1 MFQLRFART
10 AALAGLL
17 GAGGAAIIGA
27 VARLAGGG
35 EGLTPVLP
43 VAWSDL
49 IALAPAPL
57 LAAAV
62 AAFAVRQAAVGLLKE
77 MG

>member
-1 MFQLRFART
+1 
-10 AALAGLL
+10 
-17 GAGGAAIIGA
+17 
-27 VARLAGGG
+27 
-35 EGLTPVLP
+35 VLP

-49 IALAPAPL
+49 VALAPAPL

-62 AAFAVRQAAVGLLKE
+62 AAIAVRQAAVGLLKE